1 MNDDNNTLIESV
13 GIDTTEEQSLDEF
26 EAEFF
31 SSGKAPDKKPVE
43 QETNEDNVSD
53 SDNNEETSVEDSV
66 DESTSDTESN
76 NEETSPN
83 NKKESRA
90 EKRIRELNAKFRE
103 EQRKRLELER
113 LLEER
118 KKLEESKISDNN
130 GPTPV
135 KNSKEQEEDRP
146 PHWDDEDENGNK
158 KYPLGQFDPKF
169 TSDLVAYT
177 VRKETEAFQER
188 MRQAE
193 LQRRQEEAERT
204 LQEQWQQ
211 KLTVAQERYPDFMEK
226 GQKLIDSFSD
236 LDPAYGKYLTD
247 TIRSIDNGTDV
258 LYYLASHP
266 DIARDIVNQGAAK
279 ATLAL
284 GRISAMLDN
293 DEAPTTKTVARTRT
307 TNAPPP
313 PPKAK
318 GSALPKVRDL
328 DNLDDFEEVF
338 FRRK

>member
-1 MNDDNNTLIESV
+1 MNDDNTPLVESV
-13 GIDTTEEQSLDEF
+13 DIDTTEEQGLDEF

-31 SSGKAPDKKPVE
+31 STGKAPDKKPVVE
-43 QETNEDNVSD
+43 ETNEDNVSD
-53 SDNNEETSVEDSV
+53 SDNNEETPVEDSV
-66 DESTSDTESN
+66 DDAESD
-76 NEETSPN
+76 NEKIPPV
-83 NKKESRA
+83 KKESRA

-118 KKLEESKISDNN
+118 LKLEESKKIPYNN
-130 GPTPV
+130 EPTPAED
-135 KNSKEQEEDRP
+135 SKKEEDRP

-169 TSDLVAYT
+169 NADLVTYM

-193 LQRRQEEAERT
+193 LQRRQEEAERA

-226 GQKLIDSFSD
+226 GQRLIDGFSD

-258 LYYLASHP
+258 LYYLASNP
-266 DIARDIVNQGAAK
+266 DIARDIVNQGPAK

-284 GRISAMLDN
+284 GRISAMLGN
-293 DEAPTTKTVARTRT
+293 DEALITKNTARTRT

-313 PPKAK
+313 PPRAK

-338 FRRK
+338 FRRR

>member
-1 MNDDNNTLIESV
+1 MNSDNNTPVEPV
-13 GIDTTEEQSLDEF
+13 DIDTTEEQSLDEF

-31 SSGKAPDKKPVE
+31 SPGKAPDKKPVAE
-43 QETNEDNVSD
+43 ETNEDNVSD

-66 DESTSDTESN
+66 DDTESSD
-76 NEETSPN
+76 NEETPSN

-103 EQRKRLELER
+103 EQRKRLELEQ

-118 KKLEESKISDNN
+118 KRLEESKISDNN
-130 GPTPV
+130 GPTPAV
-135 KNSKEQEEDRP
+135 NSKKEEEDRP

-169 TSDLVAYT
+169 NSDLVAYT

-193 LQRRQEEAERT
+193 FQRRQEEAERA

-226 GQKLIDSFSD
+226 GQELIDNFSD

-293 DEAPTTKTVARTRT
+293 DEAPTTKNAARTKT

-318 GSALPKVRDL
+318 GSALPKIRDL